1 MDLVEC
7 LPDFY
12 RKEDISSNQDASA
25 LSAVVCVP
33 LFSSSV
39 VNSNPNLDVGASAVF
54 WFLNPSV
61 SFSER
66 SKNPLIP
73 QILQSES
80 LHGKRSSGLQ
90 RSRRGCSDQSQT
102 VREIDSHKSWRAG
115 LRRGGGA
122 TESEAPFAHVHSV
135 RLRLK
140 KQTWIC
146 YLLRCLNIYAMM
158 QEDIFE

>member
-1 MDLVEC
+1 MDLVER

-54 WFLNPSV
+54 GFLNPSV

-66 SKNPLIP
+66 SENPLIP

-102 VREIDSHKSWRAG
+102 VREIDSHKCWRAG
-115 LRRGGGA
+115 LRRGRGYREGGSIRTCA
-122 TESEAPFAHVHSV
+122 LSAFVIEKANLDLLPAQVF
-135 RLRLK
+135 K
-140 KQTWIC
+140 
-146 YLLRCLNIYAMM
+146 YLCNDAGRHI
-158 QEDIFE
+158 